1 MPWMKRMSESMSG
14 KKSSRVYRTRLGR
27 CQKLMSEKGIDIVFL
42 APGPNMYYIS
52 GFREEPSERLLA
64 LIIPQ
69 SGDPE
74 FIVPELYL
82 EQVRS
87 FSWVESLVSWK
98 DGEDQVALLSNTM
111 RRIDKRQAT
120 IAVDT
125 RMWSRFLVMLLA
137 ASPNARYEDAGSV
150 MYELRIRKSGQEI
163 ELMDKAAEIADAAF
177 TKIIEECRAG
187 MTEHEV
193 AAKIIYELR
202 RLGADGVAF
211 EPVVGSGPNSALPH
225 YRSGD
230 RKLQRGDFVVL
241 DYGCLYRGYN
251 SDITRTIVIGTCDAE
266 GEKVYSVVRSAQ
278 EEAYLRTLTGVEAQN
293 VDKVARDVIENAGYG
308 RFFIHRT
315 GHGIGL
321 EIHEE
326 PYIVAGNSLKLA
338 EGMTFSIEPGIYL
351 PGQYGVR
358 IEDIVVM
365 ETEKARRLN
374 KCSRDLRIL

>member
-1 MPWMKRMSESMSG
+1 MSESMSG
-14 KKSSRVYRTRLGR
+14 KKNSGIYGTRLGQ

-42 APGPNMYYIS
+42 APGPNMYYLS
-52 GFREEPSERLLA
+52 GFLEEPGERLLA
-64 LIIPQ
+64 LIVPQ
-69 SGDPE
+69 SGDPQ
-74 FIVPELYL
+74 FIVPELYQ

-87 FSWVESLVSWK
+87 FSWVESLISWK

-111 RRIDKRQAT
+111 RRILKRQST

-137 ASPNARYEDAGSV
+137 AAPDARYEDAGSV
-150 MYELRIRKSGQEI
+150 MYELRIRKSSQEI
-163 ELMDKAAEIADAAF
+163 ELMAKAAEIADAAF
-177 TKIIEECRAG
+177 TQTIEECRAG

-193 AAKIIYELR
+193 AAKIIYEMR
-202 RLGADGVAF
+202 KLGADGVAF

-251 SDITRTIVIGTCDAE
+251 SDITRTVAMETCDAE
-266 GEKVYSVVRSAQ
+266 REKVYSVVRSAQ
-278 EEAYLRTLTGVEAQN
+278 EEAYQRTFTGIEAQN
-293 VDKVARDVIENAGYG
+293 VDKVARDLIENAGYG

-338 EGMTFSIEPGIYL
+338 EGMTFSIEPGIYI